1 MSGQEN
7 GAHAAAPTAA
17 AAPEIEKAAQ
27 IRVLHGNPTAE
38 EVAVVVA
45 VVAAAVAGS
54 ASRLGNDAGP
64 KRRPSG
70 WTARE
75 RNVRAPLHPGPGGW
89 RASAF
94 PAAR

>member
-1 MSGQEN
+1 MSGEERG
-7 GAHAAAPTAA
+7 GAGAQDAAPGSDIS
-17 AAPEIEKAAQ
+17 E

-54 ASRLGNDAGP
+54 ASRSGNDGKAA
-64 KRRPSG
+64 RRRSG

-75 RNVRAPLHPGPGGW
+75 RNVRGPLYPGPGGW

-94 PAAR
+94 PQAR

>member
-1 MSGQEN
+1 VSGVEQGGS
-7 GAHAAAPTAA
+7 GAQGGASAS
-17 AAPEIEKAAQ
+17 E

-45 VVAAAVAGS
+45 VVAAAVAGA
-54 ASRLGNDAGP
+54 ASRSSNDGGAGR
-64 KRRPSG
+64 KRSA

-75 RNVRAPLHPGPGGW
+75 RNVRGPLYAGPGGW

-94 PAAR
+94 PQAR